1 MVDRLFYEVVSV
13 HGYICSFYFYCEV
26 EALGS
31 PKVLFGCDVLHFV
44 CTRGEFAVQAQLFV
58 CDVLFVGSF
67 V

>member
-13 HGYICSFYFYCEV
+13 RGLISSFYFYFEV
-26 EALGS
+26 WALGS
-31 PKVLFGCDVLHFV
+31 PKVLFGYDVPHFV
-44 CTRGEFAVQAQLFV
+44 CTRGELAVRAKLFV